1 MQIELSYLP
10 GRFDRFDICQE
21 RGIETIR
28 KRPEGWS
35 LFIKNNE
42 DMIIRVSP
50 ISTLC
55 VRYEGHVYDSEDDDQ
70 LAILKHK
77 LETDF
82 AIEHLE

>member
-10 GRFDRFDICQE
+10 GRFDRFDICLE
-21 RGIETIR
+21 LGIETR
-28 KRPEGWS
+28 SKQPERWS
-35 LFIKNNE
+35 FFIKNNE

-55 VRYEGHVYDSEDDDQ
+55 VRYEGHMYDSEDDDQ

-82 AIEHLE
+82 AIERLE

>member
-1 MQIELSYLP
+1 MQIELSYRP
-10 GRFDRFDICQE
+10 GRFDRFDICPE
-21 RGIETIR
+21 RGIETHR
-28 KRPEGWS
+28 KQPKIWS
-35 LFIKNNE
+35 IFIKNDE

-55 VRYEGHVYDSEDDDQ
+55 VRYEGHVYDSEDDEQ

-82 AIEHLE
+82 AIERLE